1 METVQLSFENL
12 EEIKKKIYAFVS
24 SRNVFQIFDSNNIDA
39 ALDISRYEL
48 LAGFSSNSLE
58 FNNAKVYSELQLS
71 GRWTFAS
78 LQYPQYSGQIEANVI
93 VPEMLFIIRK
103 KSSVLELV
111 ANGINMRRFSEL
123 CIAFDAFKSE
133 EPDEL
138 PELKVKFSP
147 CTDKSKY
154 IQTVEKI
161 KRDIKAGSYYEMNY
175 CIEFNAKFQQIAN
188 HHLALKLCQS
198 SPAPFSVYMK
208 SGDKTI
214 LCSSPER
221 FICKRGD
228 ELISQPIKGTNK
240 RLNDK
245 ANLAQ
250 MQALKSDEKERA
262 ENVMIVDLVRN
273 DLARICKTGSIK
285 VRELFGTYPFRVV
298 NHLIST
304 ISGTLKNDVKV
315 SEIFESAFPM
325 GSMTGAPK
333 IEVMKH
339 ILKYE
344 DTPRGIYSGAI
355 GYIEPDGD
363 FDFNVVIRTLVFD
376 ESAEKISYHVG
387 SAITFDSNAEK
398 EYEECLLKGSK
409 LAQLFNEEMI

>member
-12 EEIKKKIYAFVS
+12 AEIKKKIYAFIG
-24 SRNVFQIFDSNNIDA
+24 SRNVFQIFDSNNIEA
-39 ALDISRYEL
+39 ALDVSRYEL
-48 LAGFSSNSLE
+48 LAGFSSASAQYNQVN
-58 FNNAKVYSELQLS
+58 FYSELQLS

-78 LQYPQYSGQIEANVI
+78 INYPNEKGEINASII
-93 VPEMLFIIRK
+93 VPEMLFIIRR
-103 KSSVLELV
+103 KSSVLELIP
-111 ANGINMRRFSEL
+111 NGIDRRRFAEL
-123 CIAFDAFKSE
+123 CIAFDSFKSDE
-133 EPDEL
+133 SDEL
-138 PELKVKFSP
+138 SKFNVNFKP

-161 KRDIKAGSYYEMNY
+161 KQDIKAGSYYEMNY
-175 CIEFNAKFQQIAN
+175 CIEFNAKFQHIAN
-188 HHLALKLCQS
+188 HLLALRLCER
-198 SPAPFSVYMK
+198 SPSPFSVFMK
-208 SGDKTI
+208 NGEKTI

-221 FICKRGD
+221 FICKRGT

-240 RLNDK
+240 RLADR

-273 DLARICKTGSIK
+273 DLARICKAGTVK
-285 VRELFGTYPFRVV
+285 VKELFGTYPFKAV

-304 ISGTLKNDVKV
+304 ISGTLKKDITVAD
-315 SEIFESAFPM
+315 IFDSAFPM

-344 DTPRGIYSGAI
+344 DTPRGLYSGTI

-363 FDFNVVIRTLVFD
+363 FDFNVVIRSLIFD
-376 ESAEKISYHVG
+376 QSADKMSYHVG

-409 LAQLFNEEMI
+409 LSQLFNEENN

>member
-1 METVQLSFENL
+1 METIQLSFENL
-12 EEIKKKIYAFVS
+12 AEIKKKIYAFVS

-48 LAGFSSNSLE
+48 LAGFSSGSIDFE
-58 FNNAKVYSELQLS
+58 DVKVYSELQLS

-78 LQYPQYSGQIEANVI
+78 INYPQHPGQIQANVI

-111 ANGINMRRFSEL
+111 ANGIEMRRFSEL
-123 CIAFDAFKSE
+123 CIAFDSFKSE
-133 EPDEL
+133 EPNEPVDN
-138 PELKVKFSP
+138 VKFNP

-161 KRDIKAGSYYEMNY
+161 KQDIKAGSYYEMNY
-175 CIEFNAKFQQIAN
+175 CIEFKAKFQQIAN
-188 HHLALKLCQS
+188 YHLALRLCNR
-198 SPAPFSVYMK
+198 SPSPFSVYMK
-208 SGDKTI
+208 SGNKTI

-221 FICKRGD
+221 FICKQGD

-240 RLNDK
+240 RLADK
-245 ANLAQ
+245 ANFAQ

-285 VRELFGTYPFRVV
+285 VKELFGTYPFRAV

-344 DTPRGIYSGAI
+344 DTPRGLYSGTI
-355 GYIEPDGD
+355 GYIEPEGD

-376 ESAEKISYHVG
+376 ETADKISYHVG
-387 SAITFDSNAEK
+387 SAITFDSDAEK

-409 LAQLFNEEMI
+409 LAQLFNEEIN

>member
-12 EEIKKKIYAFVS
+12 DEIKKKIYAFVG
-24 SRNVFQIFDSNNIDA
+24 SRNVFQIFDSNSIDA

-48 LAGFSSNSLE
+48 LAGFSSTSTNYKNVH
-58 FNNAKVYSELQLS
+58 FFSELQLS

-78 LQYPQYSGQIEANVI
+78 LNYPKEPGEINANVI
-93 VPEMLFIIRK
+93 VPEMLFIIRR
-103 KSSVLELV
+103 KSSVLELIP
-111 ANGINMRRFSEL
+111 NGIDIRRFSEL
-123 CIAFDAFKSE
+123 CIAFDLFKSDD
-133 EPDEL
+133 PNVSNKYIVDFK
-138 PELKVKFSP
+138 PS
-147 CTDKSKY
+147 TDKSKY

-161 KRDIKAGSYYEMNY
+161 KQDIKAGSYYEMNY
-175 CIEFNAKFQQIAN
+175 CIEFNARFQPIAD
-188 HHLALKLCQS
+188 HLLALRLCQR
-198 SPAPFSVYMK
+198 SPSPFSVFMK
-208 SGDKTI
+208 NGDRTI

-221 FICKRGD
+221 FICKRGN

-240 RLNDK
+240 RLADK

-273 DLARICKTGSIK
+273 DLARICQAGTIRVK
-285 VRELFGTYPFRVV
+285 ELFGTYPFKAV

-304 ISGTLKNDVKV
+304 ITGTLKKDINVA
-315 SEIFESAFPM
+315 EIFESAFPM

-344 DTPRGIYSGAI
+344 DTHRGLYSGTI
-355 GYIEPDGD
+355 GYIDPDGD
-363 FDFNVVIRTLVFD
+363 FDFNVVIRTLIFD
-376 ESAEKISYHVG
+376 ESANKISYHVG
-387 SAITFDSNAEK
+387 SAITYDSNAEK

-409 LAQLFNEEMI
+409 LAQLFNEESS